1 MTDVSAFGFLFLTP
15 KRLHFLKAPAS
26 RMFRCW
32 LNPHGAGLIVSMLH
46 QPGLWLHLCSRCQCS
61 VFHQHILQGFFF
73 FASLAV
79 QAAQLEIM
87 LKQYGW
93 SKGAI
98 NHQLDKSS
106 GNHRQP
112 ILTVF
117 LTIPPFALSVFWQIM
132 KALMPGQTY
141 SIYHQL

>member
-1 MTDVSAFGFLFLTP
+1 MIDVSTFGFLFLKP
-15 KRLHFLKAPAS
+15 KRLHFLKASAP
-26 RMFRCW
+26 RMFRRW

-46 QPGLWLHLCSRCQCS
+46 QPGLWLHLCSAGVNVLCFIKIFS
-61 VFHQHILQGFFF
+61 KNFFF
-73 FASLAV
+73 VSLAV

-87 LKQYGW
+87 LKQYDW

-98 NHQLDKSS
+98 NHQLDTIS
-106 GNHRQP
+106 GNHWQP

-117 LTIPPFALSVFWQIM
+117 LTLPPFELSVLWQIM